1 MKHWLEAARLRT
13 LPLSV
18 SGIVIGTFYA
28 MSQSVF
34 NWKIVLFCLTT
45 TLGLQV
51 LSNFANDYGDG
62 VKGTDNDQRIGP
74 KRAVQMGV
82 ISAPQ
87 MKRALWITALL
98 TLISAILLIYVS
110 FKSKYLGYSI
120 FFLLLGIGAIAAAIF
135 YTVGKKAY
143 GYHGWGDFFVFVFFG
158 LVSTLGSY
166 FLFTKA
172 ITPQLILPATAIGL
186 LSAGVLN
193 LNNMRDEI
201 SDRASNKRTLVVKM
215 GGQNALNYH
224 MFLVITPMLLLVLF
238 AYLESWAWDQYLFV
252 VMYFPL
258 IKHLLRVKK
267 AENPRDFDPE
277 LKVLALSTFGL
288 SLLLGAC
295 MIYLIS
301 DIIV

>member
-18 SGIVIGTFYA
+18 SGIIVGTFFA

-34 NWKIVLFCLTT
+34 NWKIVFFCLTT

-62 VKGTDNDQRIGP
+62 VKGTDNDSRIGP
-74 KRAVQMGV
+74 KRTVQSGV
-82 ISAPQ
+82 ISASQ
-87 MKRALWITALL
+87 MKSALWITAAL
-98 TLISAILLIYVS
+98 TFLSAVLLIFVS
-110 FKSKYLGYSI
+110 FKDKYLGYSV
-120 FFLLLGIGAIAAAIF
+120 FFLLLGVGAIAAAIF

-166 FLFTKA
+166 FLFTKE
-172 ITPQLILPATAIGL
+172 IYPNLVLPAVAMGL

-193 LNNMRDEI
+193 LNNMRDEF

-215 GGQNALNYH
+215 GGQKAIGYH
-224 MFLVITPMLLLVLF
+224 SFLIIAPMVFLLLF
-238 AYLESWAWDQYLFV
+238 AFLENWAWDQYLFV
-252 VMYFPL
+252 LMFLPL
-258 IKHLLRVKK
+258 IKHLKRVYNAKK
-267 AENPRDFDPE
+267 PEDFDPE
-277 LKVLALSTFGL
+277 LKILALTTFGL

-301 DIIV
+301 DLIV